1 MAQYKNLQL
10 IAYRVPTDLP
20 LPAGNEC
27 DLVSLKLC
35 KGLGTDLSPHL
46 EELETQ
52 SEDALS
58 RVTRMIAVI
67 DRAMQSK
74 KVSQDPATLKVFMAP
89 EFYFRPKAGGAARS
103 YTETTRHLV
112 VAILRRVFA
121 QKSLMGWIFVPGTI
135 VWNLKGQTFLDDL
148 KLDANST
155 KPLNNISK
163 QDIVI
168 NTAMVGIGGHGMTSY
183 DKLHYSEADN
193 IDSKYRALLNKE
205 KKTQKDGNATIFDLN
220 VIEPQRPLFSE
231 YFELMRKRNKDQCV
245 LGVGD
250 NRWFGI
256 EVCLDHELRVLKS
269 AYAEFTQTW
278 PNNPPRLDFQ
288 LLTACGMR
296 IQPHNVTVGEG
307 HFILRNDG
315 ISCLPFDWK
324 TPYDPSEIQRV
335 TKVDN
340 NGVLETTTAQN
351 EATKEAWARINDIVD
366 RIVLSGD
373 LKLDATGVNATLCK
387 PVYDKYGTSIESLDV
402 TTKPLDPWFPQ
413 QLAVYRPLQLANF

>member
-20 LPAGNEC
+20 LPPGNEC
-27 DLVSLKLC
+27 DLVSLNLC

-46 EELETQ
+46 EELETL

-89 EFYFRPKAGGAARS
+89 EFYFRPQAGGAARS
-103 YTETTRHLV
+103 YSEKTRHTVL
-112 VAILRRVFA
+112 AILRRVFA

-135 VWNLKGQTFLDDL
+135 VWNLKGQTFLEDL
-148 KLDANST
+148 QLDAST
-155 KPLNNISK
+155 SK
-163 QDIVI
+163 LKKIASQDIVI

-183 DKLHYSEADN
+183 DKLHYSGADN
-193 IDSKYRALLNKE
+193 IDAKYRALLNKE
-205 KKTQKDGNATIFDLN
+205 KKTPQDQDATTFDLN
-220 VIEPQRPLFSE
+220 VLEPQRPLFSE

-245 LGVGD
+245 MGAGD

-256 EVCLDHELRVLKS
+256 EVCLDHELRVLKN
-269 AYAEFTQTW
+269 AYGEFTATW

-296 IQPHNVTVGEG
+296 IQPHNVTVGKH

-315 ISCLPFDWK
+315 ISCIPYDWK

-335 TKVDN
+335 TEVDE

-351 EATKEAWARINDIVD
+351 EDTKEDWARINDIVD
-366 RIVLSGD
+366 RIALSGD
-373 LKLDATGVNATLCK
+373 LKLDATGVDAIICT
-387 PVYDKYGTSIESLDV
+387 PVYDKYGKDIESLDV
-402 TTKPLDPWFPQ
+402 TKKPLDPWFPQ
-413 QLAVYRPLQLANF
+413 QIAVYRPLQLANF

>member
-1 MAQYKNLQL
+1 VAQYRNLQL
-10 IAYRVPTDLP
+10 IAYRIPTDLP
-20 LPAGNEC
+20 LPAGKEC
-27 DLVSLKLC
+27 DLASLALC
-35 KGLGTDLSPHL
+35 KGLGTDLAPLL
-46 EELETQ
+46 EELEQ
-52 SEDALS
+52 VSEDALS

-67 DRAMQSK
+67 DRAMQSS

-89 EFYFRPKAGGAARS
+89 EFYFRPQAGGAARS
-103 YTETTRHLV
+103 YTEQTRHTVL
-112 VAILRRVFA
+112 AILLRVFA
-121 QKSLMGWIFVPGTI
+121 QKNLMGWIFVPGTI
-135 VWNLKGQTFLDDL
+135 VWNLKGQIFLDDL
-148 KLDANST
+148 KVDAST
-155 KPLNNISK
+155 PSLKKIAN

-183 DKLHYSEADN
+183 DKLHYSGADN
-193 IDSKYRALLNKE
+193 IDAKYRALLNKE
-205 KKTQKDGNATIFDLN
+205 KKTPKDQDATTFDLN
-220 VIEPQRPLFSE
+220 VPETQRPKFNE

-245 LGVGD
+245 MGVGE

-269 AYAEFTQTW
+269 AYGEFTATW
-278 PNNPPRLDFQ
+278 PDNPPRLDFQ

-315 ISCLPFDWK
+315 ISCPPADWK

-335 TKVDN
+335 TKADDT
-340 NGVLETTTAQN
+340 GVLETTTAQN
-351 EATKEAWARINDIVD
+351 EATKEAWASINDI
-366 RIVLSGD
+366 RELIVLSGD

-387 PVYDKYGTSIESLDV
+387 LIYDTSGQLDSVDV

-413 QLAVYRPLQLANF
+413 QIAVYRPLQLANV